1 VACFVSLAGMEE
13 KRDSRQ
19 ETRNIERLALEIQD
33 NGISCS
39 IGGGMSDYRRDAYVD
54 KAPYIGPNHE
64 DHVVLIDILEGEEI
78 RHQIISFVFGENNAK
93 GDAANLN
100 KWRDQTRFTQ

>member
-1 VACFVSLAGMEE
+1 MASEPAVSDVQAQGI
-13 KRDSRQ
+13 SRQ